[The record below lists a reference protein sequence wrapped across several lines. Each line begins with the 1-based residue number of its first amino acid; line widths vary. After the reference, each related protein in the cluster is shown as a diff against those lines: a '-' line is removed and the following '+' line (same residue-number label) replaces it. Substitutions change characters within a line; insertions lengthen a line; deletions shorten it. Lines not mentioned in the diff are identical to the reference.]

1 MPPGLL
7 IAAIVLLGT
16 GVVGAVVWLVTA
28 SGDRGRQRLAALGAT
43 EGASSSASTAAPHTR
58 ADAVPMLTQALQATS
73 LWQDLQLQLIR
84 AGWMLRPSEFIALCG
99 GAGIGGL
106 GLGWLVLR
114 SLGQG
119 IVLGVLGTAV
129 PYVLLKSRQ
138 QRRLKMLTSQ
148 TPNALDM
155 LASSMRS
162 GCALLR
168 AMQVV
173 RSQMHPPVAEEFGRV
188 VDEVQFGLTVEQAL
202 TNLVVRTDSYDLEL
216 IVTAVQTQLTVGGNL
231 AEIFDSIAEMIRERV
246 RLLGELQAATA
257 EGRMSA
263 GILLAMPFI
272 MAFLINLISPGYLAP
287 LFQEQLGLIL
297 MGIGGVLMAIGALI
311 MRKLIDIDV

>member
-1 MPPGLL
+1 
-7 IAAIVLLGT
+7 
-16 GVVGAVVWLVTA
+16 
-28 SGDRGRQRLAALGAT
+28 
-43 EGASSSASTAAPHTR
+43 
-58 ADAVPMLTQALQATS
+58 MLTQALQATS